1 MKLDDRKHLP
11 VHRKDDQVAVR
22 MDELLSFI
30 FYQMPLQMPPSARS
44 AQEGQVPP
52 LFLPQNSS
60 LFDLNSQFHFV
71 LFFLCLFSSFPL
83 CLSFFLSL
91 SFFFLTKQ
99 YFDILLPFIKS
110 SFSSNGA
117 QYVLIFLKN
126 CFHSPSP
133 LALKLCICNW

>member
-1 MKLDDRKHLP
+1 MKSKTKTGEAKMKLDDRKHLP

-71 LFFLCLFSSFPL
+71 LFFFAFSAHFLCA
-83 CLSFFLSL
+83 SL
-91 SFFFLTKQ
+91 SFSLSLFF
-99 YFDILLPFIKS
+99 F
-110 SFSSNGA
+110 
-117 QYVLIFLKN
+117 
-126 CFHSPSP
+126 
-133 LALKLCICNW
+133 

>member
-71 LFFLCLFSSFPL
+71 LFFLPFQLISFVPL
-83 CLSFFLSL
+83 FLSL
-91 SFFFLTKQ
+91 SLFFFLTKQ

-126 CFHSPSP
+126 CFYSPSP

>member
-1 MKLDDRKHLP
+1 ML
-11 VHRKDDQVAVR
+11 
-22 MDELLSFI
+22 
-30 FYQMPLQMPPSARS
+30 PSARS

-52 LFLPQNSS
+52 LFLPQNSP

-71 LFFLCLFSSFPL
+71 LFFCFFSSFPL

-91 SFFFLTKQ
+91 FFLTKQ

-126 CFHSPSP
+126 CFHSLSP